1 MSPQTFET
9 NRCGEQLI
17 GAEAEVAS
25 FIVKHR
31 WFDLVDYLLATQ
43 QIWIRL

>member
-25 FIVKHR
+25 CIVKHL
-31 WFDLVDYLLATQ
+31 WFDSVDYLFGTA
-43 QIWIRL
+43 